1 MNSAAVTI
9 EEVVVAILEL
19 AKRKLNEEE
28 LVELV
33 SAGRLHEVFPYRPKL
48 EVPAVLERWEDTK
61 EAPTREL
68 TEEEYRQFLRGG
80 DASVIV
86 ERVPLAPNRGFEPFA
101 GTQDEAE
108 MTSMPPRT
116 EEPVMHSESPSEIV
130 RAAIEKARLY
140 ARLMPDLIAF
150 AETKHRVPS
159 LGEPGASKLR
169 LPLKDYFTEFYGLPL
184 NSVTLWEGVDLFLF
198 RRKDR
203 MICRVYGEMPY
214 GFHLQLVAND
224 QVLELRSKDQVAV
237 HIPAPVD
244 LRVGVYPVSD
254 RH

>member
-28 LVELV
+28 LAELV
-33 SAGRLHEVFPYRPKL
+33 SAGRLHEVFPYRPRL
-48 EVPAVLERWEDTK
+48 QVPAVLERWDDIK
-61 EAPTREL
+61 EAPAREL

-80 DASVIV
+80 DTPVLV
-86 ERVPLAPNRGFEPFA
+86 ERIVPAPPSGSEPSGA
-101 GTQDEAE
+101 TEGEAE
-108 MTSMPPRT
+108 MASARPRA
-116 EEPVMHSESPSEIV
+116 EESVLHSESSGEIV
-130 RAAIEKARLY
+130 RSAIEKAQLH

-150 AETKHRVPS
+150 AETRHHVPS

-169 LPLKDYFTEFYGLPL
+169 LPLTDYFTELCGLPRQ
-184 NSVTLWEGVDLFLF
+184 SVTLWEGVELVLL
-198 RRKDR
+198 RRRDG
-203 MICRVYGEMPY
+203 MLCQLYGEIPD

-224 QVLELRSKDQVAV
+224 QVLELRSKKQIAV
-237 HIPAPVD
+237 HIPAAAD
-244 LRVGVYPVSD
+244 LRIGVYPVSD